1 MSRTP
6 RRLVDRRGQ
15 SLVEFALV
23 VPLLLLMLAGIIE
36 FGRAWN
42 WSQVVSEAARAGA
55 RKAAVLNAQVPAV
68 SSSDITDSVD
78 NVVAASLL
86 SGAHIICSTCVT
98 KPIDGAGTGEAVTVE
113 VKVPYNFVIFGPV
126 MALAQ
131 QSFSDSTITLR
142 SAAIMRN
149 E

>member
-1 MSRTP
+1 MSGAP
-6 RRLVDRRGQ
+6 RRFANRRGQ
-15 SLVEFALV
+15 SLVEFALM

-42 WSQVVSEAARAGA
+42 WSQTVTEAARAGA
-55 RKAAVLNAQVPAV
+55 RKAAVLNANGL
-68 SSSDITDSVD
+68 SSGDITDSVD
-78 NVVAASLL
+78 NVVSESLQN
-86 SGAHIICSTCVT
+86 GAHIICSTCVH
-98 KPIDGAGTGEAVTVE
+98 KPIQGAGSGEAVTVQVE
-113 VKVPYNFVIFGPV
+113 VPYSFVIFGPV

-131 QSFSDSTITLR
+131 QSWNNNTITLR

>member
-1 MSRTP
+1 MSRAP
-6 RRLVDRRGQ
+6 RHFANRRGQ

-42 WSQVVSEAARAGA
+42 WSQNVTEAARAGA
-55 RKAAVLNAQVPAV
+55 RKAAVLNALGLSP
-68 SSSDITDSVD
+68 SDITDSVD
-78 NVVAASLL
+78 NVVSESLL
-86 SGAHIICSTCVT
+86 SGAHIICSTCVH
-98 KPIDGAGTGEAVTVE
+98 KPIDGAGSGESVTVQVE
-113 VKVPYNFVIFGPV
+113 VPYDFVIFGPV

-131 QSFSDSTITLR
+131 QSFNNNTITLR